1 MYKRKLEELN
11 QLVSCL
17 ALLGKWQ
24 KELTRQKGIKG
35 ASLDPRIQALK
46 SAERSTPHPALAPA
60 VAAAPPDKPVTALQ
74 AMKDLMS
81 PLTVC
86 PPNYDSSTYS

>member
-11 QLVSCL
+11 QLVSCP
-17 ALLGKWQ
+17 AFRGKWQ
-24 KELTRQKGIKG
+24 KQLTRQKGIKG

-46 SAERSTPHPALAPA
+46 SAERSTPA
-60 VAAAPPDKPVTALQ
+60 AAAPPDKPVTALQ

-86 PPNYDSSTYS
+86 PPNYDSSIYS